1 MTKETNNEWKRLNIW
16 KSKCS
21 YSQERIW
28 IDEQIRESL
37 IKNSEDLYNYNS
49 VIVYQ
54 IEDGILPI
62 KRFRRSIKILLD
74 KHEIF
79 QTTLDYNADEHS
91 LQQTINQNSN
101 DLYSY
106 ELTYVDVNDIEKV
119 NNIIYNEQI
128 SKHFD
133 LNKGKMF
140 RCHLLKGN
148 AQDKNHLVKND
159 YILLIY
165 HHSGIDQYSKYL
177 FIKELTNGYL
187 NGKLN
192 NDDKYDLK
200 YIDYSQ
206 YEHEIDLTNCEEFWQ
221 DLFSDYNFNH
231 RLKIPYD
238 NKLDNISTGSY
249 YSFDIDKSLTRQIFR
264 YKNKININ
272 LFRIFL
278 TTFYVYLFK
287 LTQDT
292 DISITGFTPNRIRNE
307 LNHIIGPFE
316 NLIIY
321 RHELDPHQS
330 FNGLIKK
337 IDKLCSN
344 IKENAFYPY
353 QQLIAYARKFSSLQ
367 YPFNQVSLRL
377 YIEDDQWN
385 LDPNNNLILKQ
396 IYLINHQLF
405 PRYNKLTPIDLT
417 LNIIGNLEKQTLSFY
432 FDYSNKLFEQET
444 IQTLAL
450 RYQKLL
456 KHLFDVSSNFD
467 LDDEP
472 IYKLSIILSDE
483 ERLMHNINLNKD

>member
-1 MTKETNNEWKRLNIW
+1 MTKETNDEWKRLNIW
-16 KSKCS
+16 KGKCS

-62 KRFRRSIKILLD
+62 KRFRQSIKILLD

-79 QTTLDYNADEHS
+79 QTSLDYNADEHS

-148 AQDKNHLVKND
+148 AQDKNHLIKND

-177 FIKELTNGYL
+177 FIKELTNAYL

-330 FNGLIKK
+330 FNELIKK
-337 IDKLCSN
+337 ID
-344 IKENAFYPY
+344 
-353 QQLIAYARKFSSLQ
+353 
-367 YPFNQVSLRL
+367 
-377 YIEDDQWN
+377 
-385 LDPNNNLILKQ
+385 
-396 IYLINHQLF
+396 
-405 PRYNKLTPIDLT
+405 
-417 LNIIGNLEKQTLSFY
+417 
-432 FDYSNKLFEQET
+432 
-444 IQTLAL
+444 
-450 RYQKLL
+450 
-456 KHLFDVSSNFD
+456 
-467 LDDEP
+467 
-472 IYKLSIILSDE
+472 
-483 ERLMHNINLNKD
+483 